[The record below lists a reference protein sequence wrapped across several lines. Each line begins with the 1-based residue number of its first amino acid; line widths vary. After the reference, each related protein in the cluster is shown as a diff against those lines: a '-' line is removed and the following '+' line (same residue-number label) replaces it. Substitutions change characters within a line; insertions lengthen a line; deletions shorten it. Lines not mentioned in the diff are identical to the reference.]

1 MAPRGGGGKGR
12 GRGGKGGGKGRGGG
26 RGKGD
31 ICPPCDDDGCD
42 EPRLDVAMWEF
53 GQCDPKRCTGQKMA
67 RFGLC
72 RQLNI
77 SAFFPGVVL
86 TPQGQRSV
94 SPEDHDAVVESGVCV
109 VDCSWARLDDVPFNK
124 LRGGQPRLL
133 PFLIAA
139 NPVNY
144 GRAAGRKWP
153 LDSATA
159 RAQPGRLGSAGY
171 WAAPLLAH
179 LLASAPVTPR
189 PARAKPPVHRTPP
202 ACRQGL
208 EALVRRGGRG
218 DAGHRRASC
227 CSTT

>member
-1 MAPRGGGGKGR
+1 MRCKRGPAFPPPSKLCGRPGRAAPAVLRPTMAPRGGGGKGR

-144 GRAAGRKWP
+144 GMAAGRKWP
-153 LDSATA
+153 LDRGLLTV
-159 RAQPGRLGSAGY
+159 PRLGLSPADSDPLAAG
-171 WAAPLLAH
+171 LLH
-179 LLASAPVTPR
+179 
-189 PARAKPPVHRTPP
+189 
-202 ACRQGL
+202 
-208 EALVRRGGRG
+208 
-218 DAGHRRASC
+218 
-227 CSTT
+227 

>member
-1 MAPRGGGGKGR
+1 MQTGYVNRYTPSGLRQGVPLPPLPRSKLLCLAVPRASLDCAPRTMAPSGRGGGSGRSGKSR
-12 GRGGKGGGKGRGGG
+12 GRGGKGGGKGGGG
-26 RGKGD
+26 RGKGGA
-31 ICPPCDDDGCD
+31 ICPPCDDDCD

-86 TPQGQRSV
+86 TPQGERSV
-94 SPEDHDAVVESGVCV
+94 SPEDYDAVVAAGVCV

-144 GRAAGRKWP
+144 GMAAGRKWP
-153 LDSATA
+153 LGSATA
-159 RAQPGRLGSAGY
+159 RQPGHLGSTG
-171 WAAPLLAH
+171 
-179 LLASAPVTPR
+179 S
-189 PARAKPPVHRTPP
+189 
-202 ACRQGL
+202 
-208 EALVRRGGRG
+208 
-218 DAGHRRASC
+218 
-227 CSTT
+227 